1 MSTENIFKPQQQRSQ
16 DTQRKLMAALHLC
29 LKDKFFEHIS
39 IKELAD
45 HAGVSV
51 GTFYRRFKDKESL
64 LPLLYQDFGNELN
77 LWVTELESRKFT
89 SLRQALICICHE
101 TQQFLVSKK
110 CVFRTLHLNSR
121 LRSEILVADKVVDR
135 KQVYRRLATIFV
147 NANQGPANLYGQE
160 LSEALQLALLKAD
173 TAVYIMVN
181 TLLDKVLYPEL
192 TPAIACELDAEAFS
206 GELSTVLLAYLQVK
220 TVAIPS

>member
-1 MSTENIFKPQQQRSQ
+1 MPTKNIIKPQQQRSQ
-16 DTQRKLMAALHLC
+16 DTQRKLMAALHFC
-29 LKDKFFEHIS
+29 LKEKFFEHIS
-39 IKELAD
+39 IKELAS

-89 SLRQALICICHE
+89 SLEQALNCVCHE
-101 TQQFLVSKK
+101 TQQFLVSKQ

-121 LRSEILVADKVVDR
+121 LHSEILVADKVVDR
-135 KQVYRRLATIFV
+135 KQVYRRLATLFV
-147 NANQGPANLYGQE
+147 TANHDSAHLDEKEP
-160 LSEALQLALLKAD
+160 SEALQLALLKAD

-181 TLLDKVLYPEL
+181 TLLDKVLYPTL
-192 TPAIACELDAEAFS
+192 TPAIACELDAEAF
-206 GELSTVLLAYLQVK
+206 GTEIAIVLFMYLNTKQ
-220 TVAIPS
+220 